1 MKLSEYLSLPTVSD
15 QVDAIDNHGREL
27 LAAIAVSVDYLPAL
41 DSKEMAMCG
50 LMSIVIENLAATK
63 ANSTS
68 IFVVDV
74 MTIAMLLYKIA
85 GMDLS
90 AFAEHADR
98 AHLDNPISIRSTID
112 FLTERLAEE

>member
-15 QVDAIDNHGREL
+15 QVDAIDDYGREF
-27 LAAIAVSVDYLPAL
+27 LAAIAASVDCLPVL

-50 LMSIVIENLAATK
+50 LMSVIIENLAMK
-63 ANSTS
+63 ADKASV
-68 IFVVDV
+68 FVVDV

-85 GMDLS
+85 RVDVA
-90 AFAEHADR
+90 AFAEYIDEVN
-98 AHLDNPISIRSTID
+98 LDNPISIRSTIN